1 MNPEHESSEGVPRQ
15 PSYTGVRAIVE
26 ACARLTAVDGAAVA
40 LLGTSRN
47 VRQLVYATNPRSL
60 RLDELQFTLG
70 EGPCADA
77 HRDDEPVRIDDIA
90 GPEAASRWPM
100 FARGAAELGVRG
112 LFAYPLGADVPFGVL
127 EIHRLTPGDLTAA
140 QHDAALLCAE
150 SLTNGILATFAHP
163 TFVERG
169 GSPPASDDPYDRR
182 SVYLAAGMVAVQLRA
197 STSVAMDRL
206 RAHAFAEGASLTEV
220 AAAVLS
226 RRLTFRDEG
235 DRS

>member
-1 MNPEHESSEGVPRQ
+1 MNPEPEDSGAAAQH
-15 PSYTGVRAIVE
+15 PSFTGVRNIVE
-26 ACARLTAVDGAAVA
+26 ACARLTEVDGAAVA

-127 EIHRLTPGDLTAA
+127 EMHRLTPGDLTPTE
-140 QHDAALLCAE
+140 HDAALTCAA

-163 TFVERG
+163 AFAEPSGT
-169 GSPPASDDPYDRR
+169 PASTDPFDRT
-182 SVYLAAGMVAVQLRA
+182 SVYLAAGMVAVQLRV
-197 STSVAMDRL
+197 STAVAMDRL
-206 RAHAFAEGASLTEV
+206 RAHAFAHDRSLIEV
-220 AAAVLS
+220 AAEVVS
-226 RRLTFRDEG
+226 RRLAFRDEG

>member
-26 ACARLTAVDGAAVA
+26 ACARLTAVDGAACA

-127 EIHRLTPGDLTAA
+127 EMHRLTPGDLTPTE
-140 QHDAALLCAE
+140 HDAALTCAA

-163 TFVERG
+163 AFAEPSGT
-169 GSPPASDDPYDRR
+169 PASTDPFDRT
-182 SVYLAAGMVAVQLRA
+182 SVYLAAGMVAVQLRV
-197 STSVAMDRL
+197 STAVAMDRL
-206 RAHAFAEGASLTEV
+206 RAHAFAHDRSLIEV
-220 AAAVLS
+220 AAEVVS
-226 RRLTFRDEG
+226 RRLAFRDEG